1 MEAAADIEIVLTR
14 GPAGEGDL
22 GDIRARAAV
31 GAAAHPDGD
40 RLVRKTVRLQ
50 YLFDPGD
57 EVRQVTF
64 RLGHGETAG
73 WKRDAGDGI
82 EPQRASAVAVAEAM
96 FGEQDVDGGAGLR
109 LDLGN
114 DERSEE
120 RRVGKECVSTVRS
133 RWSPDHKKKN
143 QINTT
148 KLLI

>member
-14 GPAGEGDL
+14 GTAGEGDL

-109 LDLGN
+109 LDIGN
-114 DERSEE
+114 DEIL
-120 RRVGKECVSTVRS
+120 VGRQPQQALVNPGDGSKAVQDRKSTRL
-133 RWSPDHKKKN
+133 N
-143 QINTT
+143 
-148 KLLI
+148 